1 LVRFLNNANASENGV
16 FYRNRDL
23 ILIFR
28 RFCGGDLSCNKIKFE
43 QFIEILCG
51 KMNIKKD

>member
-43 QFIEILCG
+43 EFIEILCG
-51 KMNIKKD
+51 KINIKN

>member
-1 LVRFLNNANASENGV
+1 MLNNNGLICGESG

-28 RFCGGDLSCNKIKFE
+28 RFCDGNISCSKLEFEKF
-43 QFIEILCG
+43 ISVLCG
-51 KMNIKKD
+51 DKWKDKE